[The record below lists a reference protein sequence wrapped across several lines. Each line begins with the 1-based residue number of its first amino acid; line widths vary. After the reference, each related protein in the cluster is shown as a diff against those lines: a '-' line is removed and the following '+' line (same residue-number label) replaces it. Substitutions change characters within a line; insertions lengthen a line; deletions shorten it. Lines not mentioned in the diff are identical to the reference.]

1 MRHRLP
7 DAPEGRYPSPWL
19 RLLILLTALLGLN
32 YIIWRWLA
40 SLNWSAW
47 WIALP
52 LVIAETYSVIDS
64 QLFAITMW
72 RLLRRDPP
80 PHPLTTPLSTC

>member
-7 DAPEGRYPSPWL
+7 EAPAGRYPSPWL

-47 WIALP
+47 WIAAVVL
-52 LVIAETYSVIDS
+52 
-64 QLFAITMW
+64 ITKSCDIGAYFTGMSIGR
-72 RLLRRDPP
+72 RLRQVKPSDE
-80 PHPLTTPLSTC
+80 S